1 VDDPSLRLLIAGRA
15 GKQPGIAELE
25 ERCAAHPRVMSR
37 FTHLPNA
44 ELQAW
49 FAAADVAVLPYVN
62 ILNSSAFQL
71 APSFGLPVVGPR
83 MGALTAA
90 EDEPY
95 VRLFD
100 PTSPDNLRDVVRGA
114 IRDFVGDE
122 EVRQTARTAA
132 ATRPPAAMAEAFA
145 RVIDRVLAD

>member
-1 VDDPSLRLLIAGRA
+1 VVS
-15 GKQPGIAELE
+15 KFE
-25 ERCAAHPRVMSR
+25 
-37 FTHLPNA
+37 HLPDP

-49 FAAADVAVLPYVN
+49 YAAADVAVLPYVN

-83 MGALTAA
+83 MGALESF

-100 PTSPDNLRDVVRGA
+100 PTSDRDLFTVVKA
-114 IRDFVGDE
+114 ALTDFTGDE
-122 EVRQTARTAA
+122 AMRETAKRSAES
-132 ATRPPAAMAEAFA
+132 RPPVDMATAFA
-145 RVIDRVLAD
+145 RVIDDVLRS